1 MSAAAAAS
9 TVDLDAEEEMQ
20 QLRVKLLAN
29 LNQKRHQ
36 QAQQNREKQMAM
48 DMSLLKRKLE
58 EHELMIVKPPQKQPL
73 NQQQK
78 QRKITPVI
86 IPLTGGQSASDE
98 DDDEEYVDAAPEVS
112 TAKQDLAPSLTTA
125 KVASSSSDLQE
136 NIAKFLKEA
145 KNQAER
151 IVLHSLLPNSGLPNQ
166 TAKRKV
172 ATPLPAQQPLDT
184 NASTKKAKSDCGY
197 TEAEKKSLVN
207 SLRDKINLE
216 TRQISLLQQHAIDLK
231 LTEAKRLKDI
241 ESTRVKLASL
251 REQIQAAEK
260 VLKVNQES
268 ALIVRQQYTEVG
280 TKLAGMQS
288 SKRLNQKL
296 LQKVL
301 LSPVSASVAVAA
313 GVAKSDN
320 LLVPVQKKAAS
331 LHVLPAPPV
340 KVVLNLFLSF
350 IPARHV
356 I

>member
-1 MSAAAAAS
+1 MAAAAAAS

-36 QAQQNREKQMAM
+36 QAQQNKEKQMAM

-58 EHELMIVKPPQKQPL
+58 EHELMIVKPQ
-73 NQQQK
+73 NQ
-78 QRKITPVI
+78 QRKIKPVI

-112 TAKQDLAPSLTTA
+112 TAKQDLTPSLTTA
-125 KVASSSSDLQE
+125 RVASSSSDLQE

-166 TAKRKV
+166 PAKRKD
-172 ATPLPAQQPLDT
+172 ATPLLAQQPLDT

-216 TRQISLLQQHAIDLK
+216 TRQISLLQQHVIDLK

-268 ALIVRQQYTEVG
+268 ALIVRQQCTEVG
-280 TKLAGMQS
+280 AKLAGMQS

-331 LHVLPAPPV
+331 LHVLPALPL

-350 IPARHV
+350 IPSRHFS
-356 I
+356 